1 MTLIEK
7 LNQKI
12 VELESR
18 IASCK
23 ESIEKIESGEAGLSC
38 STEDQI
44 RYSLKHWQEDLK
56 KINHHIQLALWKI
69 N

>member
-12 VELESR
+12 DQLESR
-18 IASCK
+18 IVSCQ
-23 ESIEKIESGEAGLSC
+23 ESIKEIESGEAGLSC

-56 KINHHIQLALWKI
+56 KINHHIQLALWEI